1 MYRIMRVKEGTGKA
15 GEEETAR
22 TIKWN
27 ELICVMELL
36 ENRLGW
42 ARQDGTKAYTRD
54 ESESHKSRVLGKYES
69 SQSHG

>member
-1 MYRIMRVKEGTGKA
+1 MYRIMRVKEGKGKA

-22 TIKWN
+22 AIKWN

-36 ENRLGW
+36 E
-42 ARQDGTKAYTRD
+42 D
-54 ESESHKSRVLGKYES
+54 ESESHKSRVLGKCES